1 MDLRGKVAL
10 ITGGAAGIGKA
21 CVEELL
27 KLGCKVSICDVNSS
41 NGDTLAQELGQ
52 KFNKSVIFCPCDVT
66 DYPQSEEA
74 FQETT
79 SALGPIDIVVNN
91 AGIMNDRF
99 WELEVDTN
107 LNGVIRGTLLGMRFM
122 GKDRGG
128 KGGTIVNVGSN
139 TSMRPYVSAPIYSAT
154 KHAVLGF
161 TRSFG
166 DPFHV
171 EQTGV
176 RVVALCPGATSTGI
190 ISDIRKQLLHASFE
204 PAWQRDTANSIY
216 QKPDHVARALVT
228 VLQRAVSGSVWM
240 VEGGQP
246 PYEINFANP

>member
-1 MDLRGKVAL
+1 MNMDLKGKVAL
-10 ITGGAAGIGKA
+10 ITGAAAGIGKA
-21 CVEELL
+21 CCEELL
-27 KLGCKVSICDVNSS
+27 KIGCKVSICDVNTAG
-41 NGDTLAQELGQ
+41 GDALAQQLSQIYG
-52 KFNKSVIFCPCDVT
+52 KDSVIFCPCDVT

-74 FQETT
+74 FQATIQ
-79 SALGPIDIVVNN
+79 ALGGVDIVINN

-107 LNGVIRGTLLGMRFM
+107 LNGVIRGTLLGIRFM
-122 GKDRGG
+122 GKERGG
-128 KGGTIVNVGSN
+128 RGGTVINIGSN

-166 DPFHV
+166 DSFHV
-171 EQTGV
+171 DLTGV
-176 RVVALCPGATSTGI
+176 RVLALCPGATTTGL
-190 ISDIRKQLLHASFE
+190 ISDIRKQLLKQIH
-204 PAWQRDTANSIY
+204 WN
-216 QKPDHVARALVT
+216 ALIT
-228 VLQRAVSGSVWM
+228 VLQRGTSGSVWM